1 MKKLLFFIVALLSAS
16 CSEKSSDSGRIP
28 ILELEGKMLYKDE
41 IDKII
46 PPNTAV
52 IDSADIADRYIKKW
66 VTEVLMYENARRNIS
81 NQTEIDQLVE
91 EYRQSLIIHE
101 YEQALVAERLDT
113 KITDAEAKAFYEE
126 YKTHLTLEDN
136 LIKGMLLI
144 VPEGAPQLDA
154 VKEWVRKGDTQ
165 SLEKIEKYSL
175 QNAIS
180 YDYFMNKWTPFSEIM
195 KKAPFA
201 YEDSRTFVLSTRL
214 AEASDSTKHYFLH
227 ISKAIPAGDVE
238 PYEFAKER
246 ITTTIL
252 NRKKSDFIISFE
264 KNVYNDAIKKG
275 YVNFLHKK

>member
-1 MKKLLFFIVALLSAS
+1 MKKLLFFIVVLFSAS
-16 CSEKSSDSGRIP
+16 CSEKSSDSGRTP
-28 ILELEGKMLYKDE
+28 ILELEGKFLYKDE
-41 IDKII
+41 LDKII

-52 IDSADIADRYIKKW
+52 IDSADIADRFIKKW

-81 NQTEIDQLVE
+81 NLNEIDQLVD

-113 KITDAEAKAFYEE
+113 KITDAEARTFYEQ
-126 YKTHLTLEDN
+126 YKIHLTLEDN

-144 VPEGAPQLDA
+144 VPDGAPLMED
-154 VKEWVRKGDTQ
+154 VKEWVRKGDTK

-180 YDYFMNKWTPFSEIM
+180 YDYFMDKWTPFSEIT
-195 KKAPFA
+195 KKAPFT
-201 YEDSRTFVLSTRL
+201 YEDSRAFVISTRF

-227 ISKAIPAGDVE
+227 IAKAIPTGDVE

-246 ITTTIL
+246 ITATII

-275 YVNFLHKK
+275 HVKFFKNK

>member
-1 MKKLLFFIVALLSAS
+1 MKKLLFCIVVLVSVS
-16 CSEKSSDSGRIP
+16 CSQKPSDSSRTP
-28 ILELEGKMLYKDE
+28 ILEVEGKFLYKDE
-41 IDKII
+41 IDNII

-66 VTEVLMYENARRNIS
+66 VTEVLMFENARRNIS
-81 NQTEIDQLVE
+81 NLKEIDKLVE

-101 YEQALVAERLDT
+101 YEQALVAERLDA
-113 KITDAEAKAFYEE
+113 KITDAESRAFYDE

-144 VPEGAPQLDA
+144 LPEGAPQLDD
-154 VKEWVRKGDTQ
+154 VKEWVRKGDTK

-180 YDYFMNKWTPFSEIM
+180 FDYFMDKWTPFSEIT
-195 KKAPFA
+195 KKAPFV
-201 YEDSRTFVLSTRL
+201 YEDSRNFVLTTRL
-214 AEASDSTKHYFLH
+214 AEVSDSTKYYLLH
-227 ISKAIPAGDVE
+227 ISKAISTGEPE
-238 PYEFAKER
+238 PYEYAKER
-246 ITTTIL
+246 ISTTLL

-275 YVNFLHKK
+275 NVRFFKNK